1 MIGKKK
7 KIQNSDYLWGG
18 WEEVMVEE
26 AKSGGWVVG
35 TELSTSNT
43 SHSTRT
49 LVCARMPRTITSS

>member
-7 KIQNSDYLWGG
+7 KFRIAITSGEGG
-18 WEEVMVEE
+18 EEVMVEE